1 MKKVQTSKK
10 SLSQFIDVVGE
21 KKIDEI
27 VSLASELKGLRVLHI
42 NATSFG
48 GGVAEILHTLVPL
61 MNNVGLKVDWMV
73 LDGSNDFF
81 DFTKKM
87 HNSLQGKEGT
97 ISEEEK
103 KLFLRINKANAQS
116 LKEVDY
122 NVIIIHDP
130 QPIAVPKFVDFQDT
144 KLIWR
149 CHIDTSTPNE
159 EFVEFLNSFV
169 EYYDA
174 SIFTLKR
181 YAGKL
186 RFRKIYEIPPS
197 IDPLSP
203 KNRELTPNEL
213 KASIDKLKVDTNRPL
228 ITQVSR
234 FDPWKDPTGVV
245 DVYRELKK
253 ELKDLQ
259 LLMIGSMA
267 SDDPEGWTMYE
278 ELLRY
283 IGRDY
288 DVKVLTNFHGIE
300 SIEVNAAQRISDVV
314 LQKSIR
320 EGFALTVSEAL
331 WKETPVVGGNVG
343 GIPTQI
349 SHGVNGYLV
358 NNIEEAVEYT
368 KILLTDETLRKE
380 MGKKGKDIVKEKF
393 LITRHLLD
401 YLKLF
406 RDLVK

>member
-1 MKKVQTSKK
+1 M
-10 SLSQFIDVVGE
+10 
-21 KKIDEI
+21 
-27 VSLASELKGLRVLHI
+27 HI

-61 MNNVGLKVDWMV
+61 MNDAGLDADWMV
-73 LDGSNDFF
+73 LDGSDEFF
-81 DFTKKM
+81 EFTKKM

-97 ISEEEK
+97 IIKEEK
-103 KLFLRINKANAQS
+103 ELFLKINETNARSLEKA
-116 LKEVDY
+116 DY
-122 NVIIIHDP
+122 DVIVIHDP
-130 QPIAVPKFVDFQDT
+130 QPIAIAKYVDFQDT

-169 EYYDA
+169 EDYDVG
-174 SIFTLKR
+174 IFTLKR

-186 RFRKIYEIPPS
+186 RFREIYEIPPS

-203 KNRELTPNEL
+203 KNRELSSDEL
-213 KASIDKLKVDTNRPL
+213 RVSIDKLKVDTSRPI

-245 DVYRELKK
+245 DVYKELKK

-283 IGRDY
+283 VGKDY
-288 DVKVLTNFHGIE
+288 DVKVLTNFQGVG

-349 SHGVNGYLV
+349 SHGMNGYLV
-358 NNIEEAVEYT
+358 NNIEEAVDYT
-368 KILLTDETLRKE
+368 RTLLTNEALRKE
-380 MGKKGKDIVKEKF
+380 MGKRGKEIVREKF

-401 YLKLF
+401 YLNLF
-406 RDLVK
+406 EDLIK